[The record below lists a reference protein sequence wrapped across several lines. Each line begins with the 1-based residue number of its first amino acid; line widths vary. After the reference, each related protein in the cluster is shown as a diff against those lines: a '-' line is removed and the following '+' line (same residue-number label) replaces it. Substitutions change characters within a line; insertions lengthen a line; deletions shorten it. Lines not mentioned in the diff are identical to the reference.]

1 MRDARTRSP
10 RRALLAAL
18 FIFIALLAVAAAGF
32 AAYNLGWLNPF
43 GERAVDRSQPVLL
56 KSIQNM
62 ARFQAASGE
71 FQVVVDLERDAR
83 FLPDAIRG
91 ERTLFVG
98 AGTVD
103 AYVDFSGLS
112 GDAVTV
118 SPDRTSVTVRLP
130 RAALEKPNLDNKRS
144 YVFARQRGITNRIE
158 EFLSTKPA
166 SQQELYILA
175 ERKIAEAAAASELRG
190 RAEQNTRLM
199 LENLLKSLG
208 FTQVTVTVPPAT

>member
-1 MRDARTRSP
+1 
-10 RRALLAAL
+10 
-18 FIFIALLAVAAAGF
+18 
-32 AAYNLGWLNPF
+32 
-43 GERAVDRSQPVLL
+43 
-56 KSIQNM
+56 M